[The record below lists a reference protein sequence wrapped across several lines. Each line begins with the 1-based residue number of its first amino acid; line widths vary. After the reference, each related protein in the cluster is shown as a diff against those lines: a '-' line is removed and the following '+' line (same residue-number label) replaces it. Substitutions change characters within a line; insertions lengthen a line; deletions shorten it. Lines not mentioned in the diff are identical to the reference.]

1 MSAHWVLTLAGL
13 ATGYVDHPVA
23 GPPVA
28 WWYTL
33 PFAALLGAVVV
44 LPSVIPRLW
53 HDNRFKLV
61 LSASLAA
68 CALPGIGPA
77 GLQHAAA
84 DYIAFMAMVGSL
96 FVVAGHVHIEGH
108 WVGRPIPNAGVL
120 VAGALLANLLGTTGA
135 SMLLVR
141 LILTTNEWRRHRW
154 HVPVFFIF
162 MVSNTGGLLTP
173 LGDPPLFIGFLE
185 GVPFFWTLR
194 LWPAWLLV
202 NGAVLAIFLA
212 VDTWQFRREVR
223 PGSFGRHAVT
233 VQGGGNLVFLAGI
246 IGAVLLK
253 GWLGEGIWALGISSA
268 LMALMG
274 LLAYATSPPVLR
286 FETGFSWE
294 PVLEVGALFLGL
306 FITMMP
312 AMSLLEHHAADLPVS
327 RPWHFFWVTGALSSL
342 LDNAPTYAVLAVV
355 ARTQAT
361 PEAANLAG
369 LAADSAG
376 SALLAAIC
384 CGAVFMGANTY
395 IGNGP
400 NFMVRTIAE
409 ARGYPMPG
417 FLAYLCLALMV
428 LGPVFLLATFLL
440 FAG

>member
-1 MSAHWVLTLAGL
+1 MPAHWILTFAGL
-13 ATGYVDHPVA
+13 TTGYADHPA
-23 GPPVA
+23 PDAPVA

-33 PFAALLGAVVV
+33 PFVALLMAVVL
-44 LPSVIPRLW
+44 LPSVIPHLW
-53 HDNRFKLV
+53 HDNRFKLGV
-61 LSASLAA
+61 SVVLAA
-68 CALPGIGPA
+68 CALPGIGA
-77 GLQHAAA
+77 VGLEHAIL

-108 WVGRPIPNAGVL
+108 WVGRPIPNAAVL
-120 VAGALLANLLGTTGA
+120 AAGALLANLLGTTGA

-212 VDTWQFRREVR
+212 VDTWQYRREEK
-223 PGSFGRHAVT
+223 PESFGRHAVT
-233 VQGGGNLVFLAGI
+233 VQGGRNLLFLTGI

-253 GWLGEGIWALGISSA
+253 GWLGEGIGALVVSSG

-274 LLAYATSPPVLR
+274 VLAYATSPVALR

-312 AMSLLEHHAADLPVS
+312 AMALLEHHAAELPVS
-327 RPWHFFWVTGALSSL
+327 RPWHYFWVTGALSSV

-361 PEAANLAG
+361 PEATNLAG
-369 LAADSAG
+369 LASDPAG
-376 SALLAAIC
+376 STLLAAIC

-409 ARGYPMPG
+409 GRGYHMPG
-417 FLAYLCLALMV
+417 FLAYLGIALAV
-428 LGPVFLLATFLL
+428 LGPVFLLVTFVL